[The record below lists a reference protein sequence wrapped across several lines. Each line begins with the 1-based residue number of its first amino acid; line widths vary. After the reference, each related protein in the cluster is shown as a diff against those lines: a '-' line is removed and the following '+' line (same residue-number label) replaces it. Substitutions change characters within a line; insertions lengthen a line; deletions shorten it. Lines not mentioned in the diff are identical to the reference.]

1 MKGKQLVSAKKEGT
15 NRKSH
20 EMNAIFCNLA
30 MSNERYWLRR
40 AGSPEMYINGS
51 VFDNYIILYI
61 MHIISLTMFD
71 NYRQAHLAMEHHHH
85 HRFQSFQR
93 VKLGGFPL
101 PFLSTRG
108 YTHTLSLSF
117 SLSLFLSLSLSLH
130 FFVIVGKSWFVHA
143 RTRTLSPT
151 SSSNITGKKRWR
163 KLAPSKRR
171 PPKHHWAFGWFQ
183 YVLIDTGNH
192 FQATKT
198 IYKFPQLLSW
208 QCFQHAVPMKK
219 AQNPEILS

>member
-20 EMNAIFCNLA
+20 EMNDIFCNLA

-61 MHIISLTMFD
+61 MHIISLIMFD
-71 NYRQAHLAMEHHHH
+71 NYRQAHLAMEHH
-85 HRFQSFQR
+85 RFQSFQS

-108 YTHTLSLSF
+108 YTHSLPLSLSQ
-117 SLSLFLSLSLSLH
+117 SLLH
-130 FFVIVGKSWFVHA
+130 FFVIVGKSWFLHA

-171 PPKHHWAFGWFQ
+171 PQTSSNIQGVETGWAFGRFQ
-183 YVLIDTGNH
+183 YVLIDAGNH